1 MGDAAYAPS
10 AVFPAVSGLPGA
22 VRLAY
27 GWCPISPKDRPMR
40 AALIMLFAS
49 LLSAGAARAAEVF
62 VVNSHDANI
71 SVIDLTTHQV
81 IKTIPLLREPHHL
94 VLSPDHRSLVV
105 GDTTGNA
112 LFFLDPHTGDIQ
124 KQVTVSDPYQLLYSP
139 NAQFLTT
146 AGLAR
151 NQIDIYD
158 AKTLALLHRVPA
170 RSMPSHIA
178 YSPDSSMVF
187 VSLQGTNRL
196 IAIRTADGSVAWNA
210 KVGSTPAGVMWNRGR
225 ILVGDMGEAHIAVVD
240 PATGR
245 VERTIP
251 TGRGAHTM
259 FLSPDG
265 KLLYAT
271 NRVESTISVIDPVKL
286 VVLRTIHVPGG
297 PDDLEFAPDGKIWA
311 ALRFAQSV
319 AVIDPETGAIER
331 ISVGRSPHGIWMN
344 THL

>member
-1 MGDAAYAPS
+1 
-10 AVFPAVSGLPGA
+10 
-22 VRLAY
+22 
-27 GWCPISPKDRPMR
+27 MR
-40 AALIMLFAS
+40 ALVLLLALLA
-49 LLSAGAARAAEVF
+49 APAARATSVF
-62 VVNSHDANI
+62 VVNSNDANI
-71 SVIDLTTHQV
+71 SVIDEATHQV

-94 VLSPDHRSLVV
+94 VLSPDHHSLVV
-105 GDTTGNA
+105 GDTAGNT
-112 LFFLDPHTGDIQ
+112 LFFLDPRTGDLQ
-124 KQVTVSDPYQLLYSP
+124 RQVTISDPYQLLYSP
-139 NAQFLTT
+139 NAKFLTT

-158 AKTLALLHRVPA
+158 AHTLALLHRVPA

-210 KVGSTPAGVMWNRGR
+210 KVGSTPAGVIWNRGQ

-245 VERTIP
+245 VVRTIP
-251 TGRGAHTM
+251 TGKGAHTM
-259 FLSPDG
+259 FFSPDG
-265 KLLYAT
+265 KLIYAT
-271 NRVESTISVIDPVKL
+271 NRVDGSISVIDPVRL
-286 VVLRTIHVPGG
+286 VVLRTIRVPGG

-319 AVIDPETGAIER
+319 AVIDPESGAIER
-331 ISVGRSPHGIWMN
+331 ITVGRSPHGIWMN
-344 THL
+344 SHL